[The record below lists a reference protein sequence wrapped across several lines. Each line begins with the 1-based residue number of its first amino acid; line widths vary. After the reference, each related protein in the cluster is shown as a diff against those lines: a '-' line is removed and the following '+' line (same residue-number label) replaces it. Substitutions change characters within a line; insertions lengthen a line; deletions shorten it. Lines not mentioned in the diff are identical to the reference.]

1 MEVRA
6 QAKYIRMSPRKVRFV
21 LDMVRG
27 MNAEKALVQL
37 DHTQKSAARPVF
49 KLIESAVA
57 NARNNNGMET
67 KSLIIKAITANDGP
81 TLGRWMPRAHGRATP
96 IRKRTSHIQVVL
108 EGPDP
113 KVAPA
118 KKDSKA
124 KKDVKET
131 EVTAEQA
138 KAFKKKEKST
148 SYSEGKPAGWRSR
161 GGVSQKK
168 KQVTRQKSS

>member
-37 DHTQKSAARPVF
+37 HHTQKSAARPVF
-49 KLIESAVA
+49 KLVESAVA
-57 NARNNNGMET
+57 NAKNNNGMT
-67 KSLIIKAITANDGP
+67 TATLVIKEITANDGP

-96 IRKRTSHIQVVL
+96 IRKRTSHIRVTL

-113 KVAPA
+113 KVTSA
-118 KKDSKA
+118 KDKKTSK
-124 KKDVKET
+124 KET
-131 EVTAEQA
+131 KEIEVTAEQA
-138 KAFKKKEKST
+138 MSMKKKSKEVSHTGNKGAG
-148 SYSEGKPAGWRSR
+148 GKPGA
-161 GGVSQKK
+161 VSQKK
-168 KQVTRQKSS
+168 QQVTRQKSS